1 MNTFGENLKLTIFG
15 ESHGEAIGMVLDGF
29 PAGESI
35 DLDLVREQLARRAPG
50 TSELSTPRVEADEPM
65 FVSGLLN
72 GHSTGA
78 PLCAII
84 KNTNTKSS
92 DYHPEKPR
100 PGHADLIAQIKYNG
114 FSDFRGGGPF
124 SGRLTAAM
132 VIAGSICMQALSRR
146 NASTEASIIRV
157 GSAEST
163 QQDFDFAMRKEILD
177 ARASGDS
184 IGGIIECTAA
194 GLPAGLGGLMF
205 GGMESRIAA
214 ALYAIPGVKGVE
226 FGAGFEISK
235 MRGSEANDPIRL
247 EDGRIFTE
255 TNNAGGINGGITNG
269 MPLVVRCAFRP
280 TPSISREQKTVDLSK
295 QENTTLRVVGRHDP
309 CIVPRAVPVVESMV
323 AFCIMDAFCGE
334 KA

>member
-1 MNTFGENLKLTIFG
+1 MNTFGEYLRLTVFG

-29 PAGESI
+29 PAGEDI
-35 DLDLVREQLARRAPG
+35 DLDSVKEQLGRRAPG
-50 TSELSTPRVEADEPM
+50 TGELSSSRTEPDEPL
-65 FVSGLLN
+65 FLSGLLD

-84 KNTNTKSS
+84 KNTDAKSE

-100 PGHADLIAQIKYNG
+100 PGHADLTAQIKYKG
-114 FSDFRGGGPF
+114 FADFRGGGPF

-132 VIAGSICMQALSRR
+132 VMAGAVCRQALERRGVFTEARIIRIGSAGSEQP
-146 NASTEASIIRV
+146 
-157 GSAEST
+157 
-163 QQDFDFAMRKEILD
+163 DFDFAMRKEILD

-184 IGGIIECTAA
+184 VGGVIECSVS

-205 GGMESRIAA
+205 GAMESRIAS

-226 FGAGFEISK
+226 FGAGFEFAK

-247 EDGRIFTE
+247 EDGRLFTE
-255 TNNAGGINGGITNG
+255 TNNSGGINGGLTNG

-280 TPSISREQKTVDLSK
+280 TPSIAREQKTVDLSK
-295 QENTTLRVVGRHDP
+295 MQNTTLRITGRHDP

-323 AFCIMDAFCGE
+323 ELCIMDALCE
-334 KA
+334 N

>member
-35 DLDLVREQLARRAPG
+35 DLDSIRQELTRRAPG
-50 TSELSTPRVEADEPM
+50 KSELSTPRAEADEPK
-65 FVSGLLN
+65 FLSGLFN

-84 KNTNTKSS
+84 NNTDTRSG
-92 DYHPEKPR
+92 DYKPEKPR
-100 PGHADLIAQIKYNG
+100 PGHADLTAQIKYNG

-132 VIAGSICMQALSRR
+132 VIAGAICKQALTRR
-146 NASTEASIIRV
+146 GISVEALITRV
-157 GSAEST
+157 GSAESAAP
-163 QQDFDFAMRKEILD
+163 DFEFEMRKEILD

-184 IGGIIECTAA
+184 VGGVIECVAS

-205 GGMESRIAA
+205 GGMESRISA

-226 FGAGFEISK
+226 FGAGFDIAK
-235 MRGSEANDPIRL
+235 LRGSQANDPIRL

-280 TPSISREQKTVDLSK
+280 TPSISREQNTVDLLTK
-295 QENTTLRVVGRHDP
+295 ENTTVRVVGRHDP
-309 CIVPRAVPVVESMV
+309 CIVPRALPVVESLV
-323 AFCIMDAFCGE
+323 AFCIMDALS
-334 KA
+334 AQ